1 MNIEYTDLNN
11 SEEAID
17 LINFAKYLNF
27 TELYDAVAA
36 AVAVNYYV
44 GNTEEDIKQFMEKN
58 RLEKLTPSQ
67 ISQIMDEH
75 ADIFEAI
82 EEKSKKELYG
92 DKKN

>member
-1 MNIEYTDLNN
+1 
-11 SEEAID
+11 
-17 LINFAKYLNF
+17 
-27 TELYDAVAA
+27 
-36 AVAVNYYV
+36 
-44 GNTEEDIKQFMEKN
+44 MEKN